1 MIKEATNEVS
11 DNSEFQWEGP
21 GLTIY
26 VIKQTTPHPLPTKL
40 FKSVNL
46 EFLLSDSAVFQRE
59 GILYVLCPMTN
70 NGQCPKSNVQCQI
83 SYFIPLRTPSSQA

>member
-1 MIKEATNEVS
+1 MIKKATNEVS

-26 VIKQTTPHPLPTKL
+26 VIKQAIPHPLPTKL

-46 EFLLSDSAVFQRE
+46 EFLLSDSAEFQRE
-59 GILYVLCPMTN
+59 GICFM
-70 NGQCPKSNVQCQI
+70 SNDK
-83 SYFIPLRTPSSQA
+83 